1 MITTSCHPPHTR
13 LARFVRGYRMRRASE
28 GDLHVRVPVTARPQ
42 VTLYFYFTPSMVFE
56 QRSARNVDASSPAP
70 IVDTVTQRSFDV
82 LPCGG
87 PPGIL
92 YFQTPTVDVLEQ
104 RLTDKRN
111 GRPPEV
117 TIAGP
122 LTHRRFD
129 VLVSGQLDMFTVE
142 FAPTAL
148 YALFG
153 IPMIE
158 LTDTALRAEGLWG
171 AAAAGRL
178 YDRLG
183 AEATLAG
190 RVAVMEEDLLKRVP
204 QCKSDP
210 IAAAAT
216 RVLCTGGTVRV
227 DDLARASYLSSRQ
240 FGRQFTRRVGIPP
253 KTYARIVRLN
263 VAIATK
269 VARPEVSWTN
279 VAQCA
284 GYFDEAHLDKDFRAL
299 ADTSPSGLMLGL

>member
-1 MITTSCHPPHTR
+1 
-13 LARFVRGYRMRRASE
+13 
-28 GDLHVRVPVTARPQ
+28 
-42 VTLYFYFTPSMVFE
+42 
-56 QRSARNVDASSPAP
+56 
-70 IVDTVTQRSFDV
+70 
-82 LPCGG
+82 
-87 PPGIL
+87 
-92 YFQTPTVDVLEQ
+92 
-104 RLTDKRN
+104 
-111 GRPPEV
+111 
-117 TIAGP
+117 
-122 LTHRRFD
+122 
-129 VLVSGQLDMFTVE
+129 MFTVE

-171 AAAAGRL
+171 AAAARRL

-204 QCKSDP
+204 ECKSDP

-216 RVLCTGGTVRV
+216 RLLCTGGTVRV
-227 DDLARASYLSSRQ
+227 HDLARASYLSSRQ